1 MSQSVGINCIVTD
14 NHLLDSKEYS
24 LDQTDTSVICDKYRN
39 NNLLF
44 ESKAEEHFCDDEI
57 ITVVVSSE
65 HHDDNC
71 TNCERSASDREI
83 TVIINETNS
92 LNKNSPSIDINSNKN
107 CESESQ
113 ENDKVSHKD
122 DKSPVNYP
130 KSILATTEV
139 DKTKSLL
146 RKKSVSFDT
155 EQKADKTE
163 KTVEKFVSGEEIIDK
178 QNPFRFQAVFS
189 DIEKFTITKSKKSA
203 IPTKAN
209 ANKESPENDF
219 ITKEEILKQSK
230 YVPVYIRNPDKQFA
244 YDKSILDRINSGD
257 LSETETL
264 SPKKVKRLP
273 VPVPRKSKLPEPR
286 VDRKRVTRSK
296 PVSNANRYPD
306 LSDIKVKIGTDLD
319 ESLYDPNEVVLNV
332 KKFDSRFGGSNFG
345 SQDDLDDISD
355 LTIDEPAFK
364 DEIIKNGSVKEKPK
378 TIEVPEVPEENKGYT
393 NTVNSKEFREYLKR
407 KGLLLFPAKANG
419 ITPPIPSVRNNINN
433 INLNDKRN
441 SESYPNS
448 IEMSEI
454 EDRTSDRKKSVFSR
468 LSSIFSKGKTTPK
481 ESPVAKNSY
490 LRRNDDSKNN
500 AIKRVV
506 LERSSFQGDFKRSSI
521 SANDEFTRFN
531 NRDYE
536 RRPSEEDKSSS
547 ISSVLSAIMDM
558 DYVDMSPNHKNGN
571 EPLRQ
576 NYVDMTS
583 KLVPEKK
590 VSVYRNIDIN
600 QSKIFQAKAKQNFMN
615 ANNLENPIAF
625 ESNSNLGN
633 DVIKPKVQRPI
644 SANSFTSDKSLTAKT
659 KPPVPIRRSS
669 ERNSMPVQAQKLYQE
684 KANNNLF
691 TNEQL
696 HLTQKYKPALPERTY
711 RINDK
716 SVGDISRMSSNSSFG
731 YNRTPNTSKNQ
742 LNEIQ
747 SSTPNNDKIQLKSP
761 ELSPIIQS
769 NASLAALNR
778 VNSSQPPKN
787 IEQQYTIV
795 KKRPEPGPQT
805 FVQNNVERPRKYL
818 VNGFDTPKSNN
829 YENSANGGFVRN
841 SPQRNTISD
850 MYGNRYVQISKPHQ
864 QLSFP
869 NQNNGQYQ
877 RIVRSDMKP
886 KQQAQ
891 PQRSQSV
898 LDGVISSRSDP
909 LYGEVNYRNQQ
920 VTMRRP
926 ESATLDKKQIMQKI
940 YEYYR
945 KSVNNTPVLFQD
957 NNLHVKSPSTDT
969 SPVSYASVS
978 ASRVSSTLP
987 KMPQRFDNQSYY
999 TPQQKRG
1006 SMQQNGNLNE
1016 NYENLYAPT
1025 SHRSVPRNHTI
1036 SESDSVF
1043 LPDNEARRFLVL
1055 DSKRITPAEVMKLQQ
1070 QAPHHQNKNN
1080 YDSKRIYDR
1089 VYSPSMMSHH
1099 NNVYGQIKAPATQ
1112 IQSSQN
1118 PQSQYYRPA
1127 SAMGYFQPE
1136 HQSTIVMQNGRT
1148 TPLIL
1153 QSIPTQNYANKNGVV
1168 YHNVYRPLSANS
1180 SNHPNGTMTPQPQR
1194 TGLQSRPNRYD
1205 YPKHIPRQ
1213 RNDRNPKFIYE
1224 SESGSEAGEIQRI
1237 MQHRIT
1243 GEFLF

>member
-1 MSQSVGINCIVTD
+1 MSQSVGRNCIVTTD
-14 NHLLDSKEYS
+14 NNLLDSKEYS
-24 LDQTDTSVICDKYRN
+24 LDQTDTSEICDKYRN

-44 ESKAEEHFCDDEI
+44 ENKADEHFCDDEI
-57 ITVVVSSE
+57 ITVVVN
-65 HHDDNC
+65 DDNC
-71 TNCERSASDREI
+71 TNCENSSSGREI
-83 TVIINETNS
+83 TVIINETKS
-92 LNKNSPSIDINSNKN
+92 LKHSPSSDKNSDRKN
-107 CESESQ
+107 SESKSP
-113 ENDKVSHKD
+113 ENDIVSHKD
-122 DKSPVNYP
+122 DKSTVNYP

-139 DKTKSLL
+139 DKTKSLQ

-155 EQKADKTE
+155 EQKTERTE

-209 ANKESPENDF
+209 ANKELDNDF

-230 YVPVYIRNPDKQFA
+230 YVPVYIRNPDKQFT
-244 YDKSILDRINSGD
+244 YDKSILDRLNSGD

-264 SPKKVKRLP
+264 SPKRVKKLP

-286 VDRKRVTRSK
+286 VERKRITRSK
-296 PVSNANRYPD
+296 PVSNASRYPD

-355 LTIDEPAFK
+355 LTIDEPFFK
-364 DEIIKNGSVKEKPK
+364 DEPVKNGPVKDKPK
-378 TIEVPEVPEENKGYT
+378 PVDVPDAPEENKGYT

-407 KGLLLFPAKANG
+407 KGLLLFPVKANG
-419 ITPPIPSVRNNINN
+419 VTPPVPSVRNNINN
-433 INLNDKRN
+433 GNLNNKHS
-441 SESYPNS
+441 SESYTDK
-448 IEMSEI
+448 IEMAEI
-454 EDRTSDRKKSVFSR
+454 DDRSSDRKKSVFSR

-490 LRRNDDSKNN
+490 LRRNDDPKNN

-531 NRDYE
+531 NRNYD
-536 RRPSEEDKSSS
+536 RRPSDEEKSSS
-547 ISSVLSAIMDM
+547 ISSVLSAIE
-558 DYVDMSPNHKNGN
+558 DYVDMAPNSKNGN
-571 EPLRQ
+571 EPPRQ

-583 KLVPEKK
+583 KLVPDKK
-590 VSVYRNIDIN
+590 VSMYRNIDVN
-600 QSKIFQAKAKQNFMN
+600 QSKLFQSKAKQNFMN

-625 ESNSNLGN
+625 ETNSKLGN

-644 SANSFTSDKSLTAKT
+644 SANSFTSEKSLITKN

-669 ERNSMPVQAQKLYQE
+669 ERQSMPVQTQRLYQE

-696 HLTQKYKPALPERTY
+696 HLTEKYKPALPERTY
-711 RINDK
+711 RINDRP
-716 SVGDISRMSSNSSFG
+716 VGDISRMSLNSSFG
-731 YNRTPNTSKNQ
+731 FSRTPNTSKTQ
-742 LNEIQ
+742 LNEVQ
-747 SSTPNNDKIQLKSP
+747 SSTPNNDKVQLKSP
-761 ELSPIIQS
+761 ELSPIKQNNTSYSRIYT
-769 NASLAALNR
+769 
-778 VNSSQPPKN
+778 SQPLRTPD
-787 IEQQYTIV
+787 QQYTLV
-795 KKRPEPGPQT
+795 KKRPEPGPQINKQN
-805 FVQNNVERPRKYL
+805 VQNIVDHPRKYL
-818 VNGFDTPKSNN
+818 VNGFESLTKSNN
-829 YENSANGGFVRN
+829 YENSANGNFVRN

-850 MYGNRYVQISKPHQ
+850 MYGNRFVQIPQPQ
-864 QLSFP
+864 QP
-869 NQNNGQYQ
+869 IATNQSNQYQ
-877 RIVRSDMKP
+877 RIVRSNMKL
-886 KQQAQ
+886 QQQVQ
-891 PQRSQSV
+891 PRRSQSV
-898 LDGVISSRSDP
+898 LDGVTSRADP
-909 LYGEVNYRNQQ
+909 LYGEVNYRNQNGQ
-920 VTMRRP
+920 HVTMRRP

-945 KSVNNTPVLFQD
+945 KSVNNTPVPFQD

-1025 SHRSVPRNHTI
+1025 SRTVPRSHTI

-1043 LPDNEARRFLVL
+1043 LPENEVRRFLVL

-1070 QAPHHQNKNN
+1070 QVPQHQVKNN

-1099 NNVYGQIKAPATQ
+1099 NNVYGQIKPPATQ
-1112 IQSSQN
+1112 VQSSHNPQN
-1118 PQSQYYRPA
+1118 PQNPQVQYYRPA

-1136 HQSTIVMQNGRT
+1136 HQPAMVMQNGRT

-1153 QSIPTQNYANKNGVV
+1153 QSIPSQSYASRNGVV
-1168 YHNVYRPLSANS
+1168 YHNVYRPIS
-1180 SNHPNGTMTPQPQR
+1180 SNTPNGSSYVNGKMTPQPQR
-1194 TGLQSRPNRYD
+1194 TSMTM
-1205 YPKHIPRQ
+1205 HTPRQ
-1213 RNDRNPKFIYE
+1213 RSDRNPKFIYE

-1237 MQHRIT
+1237 MQNRIS
-1243 GEFLF
+1243 GECSNISID